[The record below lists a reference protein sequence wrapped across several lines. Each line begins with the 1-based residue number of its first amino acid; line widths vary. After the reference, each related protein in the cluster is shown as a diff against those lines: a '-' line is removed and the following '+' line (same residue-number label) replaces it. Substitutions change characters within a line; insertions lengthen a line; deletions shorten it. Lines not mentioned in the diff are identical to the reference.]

1 LSNVII
7 SAALG
12 RLQANIAVPVYSD
25 DNSGTLVGIW
35 GCGLNLTMLSK
46 SLQSLNLAD
55 GERVLYVD
63 RNGQRIADSGSELSL
78 EPTASHES
86 FADLQ
91 SFKNTINGEPGSVT
105 EIVNGSMMVVSYHPV
120 ETFSNVWAVLY
131 MEPYSLTDVG
141 NINHNAS
148 LLSSSLQ

>member
-1 LSNVII
+1 MLL

-12 RLQANIAVPVYSD
+12 RPQANIAVPVYSD

-35 GCGLNLTMLSK
+35 GCGLNLTMLSN

-63 RNGQRIADSGSELSL
+63 RNGQRIADSSSELSL
-78 EPTASHES
+78 ESAASHEPI
-86 FADLQ
+86 ADLQ
-91 SFKNTINGEPGSVT
+91 SFKNTINGESGSVT
-105 EIVNGSMMVVSYHPV
+105 QIVNGTMMVVSYHPV

-131 MEPYSLTDVG
+131 MEPYSATDVG
-141 NINHNAS
+141 NSNHNAS
-148 LLSSSLQ
+148 LLSS